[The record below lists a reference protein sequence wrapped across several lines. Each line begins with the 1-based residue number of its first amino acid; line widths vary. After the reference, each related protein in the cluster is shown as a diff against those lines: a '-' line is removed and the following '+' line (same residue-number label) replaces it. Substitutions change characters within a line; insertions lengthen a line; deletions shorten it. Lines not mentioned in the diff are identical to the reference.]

1 MNPNRL
7 AQFWRYTTK
16 VFDLPQLLAGVR
28 ANRPQAEIPTRVLTS
43 TLVSAAVLR
52 IDSLL
57 DLQTK
62 SESPGWQKIHGWSR
76 RISDDALAYGLER
89 FYAEDLRQVQ
99 ARIMK
104 CLKTNKQLEEC
115 RINGLLFVALDA
127 NEQFNSRSRCC
138 DQCSQREITIKNAAG
153 EEEKVTEFYHRQ
165 VYARLCSPKGALL
178 LDVEPMVPGEEE
190 CQAAL
195 RLLGRMRRIY
205 GPRFFDAVT
214 VDAWYTQGPW
224 IRAVQKL
231 GWGVV
236 CVLKR
241 ETLEIY
247 KETDALLPAQPTEAW
262 KENDRTIE
270 LREVTDLNFTT
281 VRGPVRVVVSDE
293 AWKETHQIGG
303 KYVVKEFRS
312 QWRWIATEELAGYGA
327 RVVHTSG
334 HGRWGIENQA
344 FNVLTKYYHLT
355 HCAHHHPEAILARL
369 LFLILGYVLFDAFV
383 RLHGKLLR
391 LERWTLKE
399 MVDRLR
405 GGLERPEE
413 LIPLWSG

>member
-89 FYAEDLRQVQ
+89 FYTEDLRQVQ

-138 DQCSQREITIKNAAG
+138 DQCSQREITIKNAA
-153 EEEKVTEFYHRQ
+153 K
-165 VYARLCSPKGALL
+165 K
-178 LDVEPMVPGEEE
+178 
-190 CQAAL
+190 
-195 RLLGRMRRIY
+195 
-205 GPRFFDAVT
+205 
-214 VDAWYTQGPW
+214 
-224 IRAVQKL
+224 
-231 GWGVV
+231 
-236 CVLKR
+236 
-241 ETLEIY
+241 
-247 KETDALLPAQPTEAW
+247 
-262 KENDRTIE
+262 N
-270 LREVTDLNFTT
+270 
-281 VRGPVRVVVSDE
+281 
-293 AWKETHQIGG
+293 
-303 KYVVKEFRS
+303 
-312 QWRWIATEELAGYGA
+312 
-327 RVVHTSG
+327 
-334 HGRWGIENQA
+334 
-344 FNVLTKYYHLT
+344 
-355 HCAHHHPEAILARL
+355 
-369 LFLILGYVLFDAFV
+369 
-383 RLHGKLLR
+383 
-391 LERWTLKE
+391 
-399 MVDRLR
+399 
-405 GGLERPEE
+405 
-413 LIPLWSG
+413 